1 MGHLKFVCL
10 VFVEDTLA
18 DFEGVLR
25 TIRPRSGSNWAT
37 DRIRWVRRSRNR
49 LRTLMRG
56 YAAEATNP
64 TGDRVIPDDV
74 PPRAQEA
81 WTVRSDARRAA

>member
-25 TIRPRSGSNWAT
+25 TIRPRSGSNWAK
-37 DRIRWVRRSRNR
+37 DGIRWVRRNRNR
-49 LRTLMRG
+49 LRTLMRES
-56 YAAEATNP
+56 ATEARPP
-64 TGDRVIPDDV
+64 TSDRVIPADDRT
-74 PPRAQEA
+74 RAP
-81 WTVRSDARRAA
+81 